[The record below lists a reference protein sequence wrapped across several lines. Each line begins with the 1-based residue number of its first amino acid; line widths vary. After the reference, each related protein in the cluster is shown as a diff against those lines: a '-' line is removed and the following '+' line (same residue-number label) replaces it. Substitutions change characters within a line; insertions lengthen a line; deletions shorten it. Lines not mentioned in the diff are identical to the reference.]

1 MIKRVIVTNYVGDT
15 LTLEL
20 SNPWESGFVIQSITG
35 ITPAKANIEV
45 TEIVTADGAI
55 YNSSRLES
63 RNIVIALAF
72 LENPTIEE
80 VRHLSYKYF
89 PVKKPIKMVFET
101 DTRVSEIEGYVESN
115 EINIFSK
122 QEGCQI
128 SIICPDPNFYSETVE
143 HTMYSVADPLFHF
156 PFSNEG
162 LNVKTIVFGEVWAIK
177 QDLIYYEGDE
187 DIGLTFVIDANGP
200 ATNVNIYNSLSNKYI
215 SIDTDKLASLT
226 GNGIIAGDRITICT
240 IKGKKSVTLLRSGVT
255 TNILNC
261 INRDAEWFQLIS
273 GDNIFMFTADSGIDN
288 LNFTTLHQL
297 VYEGV

>member
-1 MIKRVIVTNYVGDT
+1 MIRSVSITNYVGDT
-15 LTLEL
+15 LKLDL
-20 SNPWESGFVIQSITG
+20 FNPEASGFIVASITG
-35 ITPAKANIEV
+35 ITPAKANVNI
-45 TEIVTADGAI
+45 TEIVTSDGGLF
-55 YNSSRLES
+55 NNSRLES
-63 RNIVIALAF
+63 RNIVFNLIF
-72 LENPTIEE
+72 LENPTIEDT
-80 VRHLSYKYF
+80 RHLSYRYF

-128 SIICPDPNFYSETVE
+128 SVICPDPNFYSETVE

-187 DIGLTFVIDANGP
+187 DVGLTFVIDADGP
-200 ATNVNIYNSLSNKYI
+200 ATNVNIYNSLTNKYI

-226 GNGIIAGDRITICT
+226 GHGIIAGDRIIICT

-273 GDNIFMFTADSGIDN
+273 GDNIFMFTAGSGIDN
-288 LNFTTLHQL
+288 LNFTSLHQL